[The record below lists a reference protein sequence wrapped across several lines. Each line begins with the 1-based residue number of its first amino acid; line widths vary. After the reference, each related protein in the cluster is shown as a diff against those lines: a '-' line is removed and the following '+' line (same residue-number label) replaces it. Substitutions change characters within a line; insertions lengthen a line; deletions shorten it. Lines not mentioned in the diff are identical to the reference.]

1 MRTTALVGS
10 MVVLGAGVSVA
21 QTTVTGSLDLSYRAV
36 GTSTLSTGGSSD
48 AVNSFR
54 GFGKESQINLAN
66 KGKLN
71 NGLDYAAGFSLE
83 FDGADMQGSGT
94 QTATAQG
101 VHGEGVYLNIINGN
115 TTYHVG
121 ADWMQNPD
129 SHGLINPVGVGYMTS
144 FGNGIGTAGTA
155 KQGIYPTVTNS
166 AYQAYGFGVV
176 QKTPFGN
183 LSLAY
188 VPSPQ
193 DGVAGHDIGNNQS
206 IANYEGTAE
215 SAIELGFTGDLGVK
229 GLTVQAFYNE
239 RSAPDQATTG
249 ANNTGKVQGTALTAA
264 YNFGQL
270 TVAGD
275 YRVMEGGA
283 KTTTA
288 AGTAVI
294 VTTAGSQSNGNP
306 DEQIKGKAMSL
317 TYAATN
323 NLSLGVVYGKASSNR
338 ADKPSD
344 EKIKIAAIGYNLGP
358 VALNAEYTDTA
369 NVGGVAGVDGKE
381 LIVKASTKF

>member
-21 QTTVTGSLDLSYRAV
+21 QTTVTGSLDISYRAV
-36 GTSTLSTGGSSD
+36 GTSTLATGTNSD

-54 GFGKESQINLAN
+54 GFGKESQINIAN

-83 FDGADMQGSGT
+83 FDGNDLQGSATQTSTMQGI
-94 QTATAQG
+94 
-101 VHGEGVYLNIINGN
+101 HGEGVYLNIIDGN

-121 ADWMQNPD
+121 ADWIQNPD
-129 SHGLINPVGVGYMTS
+129 SHGLINPVGVGYITS
-144 FGNGIGTAGTA
+144 FGNGVGTAGTP
-155 KQGIYPTVTNS
+155 KQGIYPTVSNS
-166 AYQAYGFGVV
+166 PYQGYGFGVV
-176 QKTPFGN
+176 QKTGFGN
-183 LSLAY
+183 FSVSY

-193 DGVAGHDIGNNQS
+193 DAVAGSDIGNNQS

-249 ANNTGKVQGTALTAA
+249 VNNTGKVQGTALTAA

-275 YRVMEGGA
+275 YRVTEGGA
-283 KTTTA
+283 KTTTL
-288 AGTAVI
+288 AGTAA
-294 VTTAGSQSNGNP
+294 TAAGNP

-323 NLSLGVVYGKASSNR
+323 NVSLGVVYGKASSNR

-358 VALNAEYTDTA
+358 IALNAEYTDTA
-369 NVGGVAGVDGKE
+369 NIGGIAGVDAKE